1 MDFIFNEIKDKDL
14 TNNIDIIIYDPINN
28 SEDKQYIKNNKT
40 FIYNFFLETYR
51 GDFKGCTSRSDLVK
65 KTYILKV
72 TLYNNDIVAMSIYN
86 NYMGG
91 IKCVGIGA
99 TRKTEYLH
107 KIGILGVRKILKQD
121 FNIPDDGY
129 WIEASGKIEEICNE
143 TNAISVPAKFADI
156 IIPMKK
162 HKIIDEYHY
171 QALFGNDLHI
181 KKMFGVKDK
190 KTSQMIHNYYK
201 EREKFLN
208 ELINNEPI
216 SESFKYT
223 RFKTSEEKYKAIVD
237 YFIMLVNEEH
247 LYEFTPY
254 MLKQFKN
261 ALLELKKIVI
271 NKKSNNL
278 RNIRISYSE
287 GCKLLKYITKTNIIK

>member
-1 MDFIFNEIKDKDL
+1 
-14 TNNIDIIIYDPINN
+14 
-28 SEDKQYIKNNKT
+28 
-40 FIYNFFLETYR
+40 
-51 GDFKGCTSRSDLVK
+51 
-65 KTYILKV
+65 
-72 TLYNNDIVAMSIYN
+72 
-86 NYMGG
+86 
-91 IKCVGIGA
+91 
-99 TRKTEYLH
+99 
-107 KIGILGVRKILKQD
+107 
-121 FNIPDDGY
+121 
-129 WIEASGKIEEICNE
+129 
-143 TNAISVPAKFADI
+143 
-156 IIPMKK
+156 
-162 HKIIDEYHY
+162 
-171 QALFGNDLHI
+171 
-181 KKMFGVKDK
+181 
-190 KTSQMIHNYYK
+190 MIHNYYK